1 MDTLMLE
8 APLLNLDQTK
18 MAIKIST
25 LLTKIQLLPNEQNK
39 STIVD
44 FYNYMPEKESSE
56 IIRLIIS

>member
-1 MDTLMLE
+1 
-8 APLLNLDQTK
+8 

-25 LLTKIQLLPNEQNK
+25 LLTKIQLLPNEQNR

-44 FYNYMPEKESSE
+44 FYNYMPEKGSSE

>member
-1 MDTLMLE
+1 
-8 APLLNLDQTK
+8 

-44 FYNYMPEKESSE
+44 FYNYMQEKLSSNLFQFSIE
-56 IIRLIIS
+56 CHDENFTTISF